1 MAVELHILFGG
12 KLPSKAVLNRA
23 LKELGFP
30 VAIPAGGGA
39 LEQHS
44 GFLPMTLRRQQSG
57 VEFDVRNDR
66 ADIAEVA
73 GEDVGARF
81 ERLASFRWG
90 GDEREMLCAL
100 CTAAALAK
108 LVDGV
113 VLDDDGAHLSVDQAI
128 EQARKTLNL
137 VKPPDPRYGTR
148 PADIRRYLKPL
159 LELRSDL
166 MVVGRMLLIRP
177 VRHLLR
183 GALFERTSDKYRF
196 EVRQYIQPV
205 FGLPNGCGHGDCI
218 VGWWEVWQP
227 HFVPLLMDCLATE
240 AFDRWAPVTT
250 LDELATK
257 VIASG
262 KDSLAAITYLAL
274 AGEWDRASEYI
285 QWLEH
290 EFSHEGF
297 KAEIRALWKRVTTDI
312 DGFCAELHAKEA
324 ETIKAL
330 KLDRVWEPSPFPVE
344 LPPAE
349 RISRSAERAFTTD
362 PWVPPPS
369 GLWQEFPTEP
379 GDVRF
384 AKQLHWRDGRWLLLV
399 ILSREEAEQRH
410 RDCEEYF
417 MAARL
422 RDGLLLIIQFSGR
435 DRNNPEVSQCAP
447 TGWPSTP
454 SFISLLGSSNALI
467 VQASDWKHPGF
478 LDLWSIEVVERL
490 RGESRWVCYIKPEE
504 DEKLIY
510 DKRAGDV
517 PPVRSVL
524 TPTEHELAMC
534 PIPAFGEYEDLVAR
548 CRVLLRAVGYDDVT

>member
-1 MAVELHILFGG
+1 MAVELHVMFAG
-12 KLPSKAVLNRA
+12 KLPSKAALTRA
-23 LKELGFP
+23 MKELGFP
-30 VAIPAGGGA
+30 VAISAGGGA
-39 LEQHS
+39 LEKRS
-44 GFLPMTLRRQQSG
+44 GFLPMKLRGEKSG
-57 VEFDVRNDR
+57 VEFDVRNER
-66 ADIAEVA
+66 ADVEEIA
-73 GEDVGARF
+73 GENVDPRF

-100 CTAAALAK
+100 CSAAALAK

-113 VLDDDGAHLSVDQAI
+113 VLDDDGTHLSIDQAI
-128 EQARKTLNL
+128 AQARDSLSR

-148 PADIRRYLKPL
+148 PADIKRYLKPL
-159 LELRSDL
+159 LDLRGDL
-166 MVVGRMLLIRP
+166 MVAGRMLLIRP

-196 EVRQYIQPV
+196 QVWQYIQPV
-205 FGLPNGCGHGDCI
+205 FGLPDGRGHGDCI
-218 VGWWEVWQP
+218 FGWWEVWQP
-227 HFVPLLMDCLATE
+227 HFAPLLMDCLATD
-240 AFDRWAPVTT
+240 AFDRWASVTT
-250 LDELATK
+250 LEGLATK

-262 KDSLAAITYLAL
+262 KNSRAAITYLAL
-274 AGEWDRASEYI
+274 AGEWDRASEYV
-285 QWLEH
+285 QWLER

-362 PWVPPPS
+362 PWVRPRS

-399 ILSREEAEQRH
+399 VLSREEAEQRH
-410 RDCEEYF
+410 RDCEEYV

-435 DRNNPEVSQCAP
+435 DRNHPEVLQRAP
-447 TGWPSTP
+447 TGSPSAP
-454 SFISLLGSSNALI
+454 SRIDLLGASHGLS

-478 LDLWSIEVVERL
+478 LDLRSIEVAERL
-490 RGESRWVCYIKPEE
+490 RRESSWLCYITPEE

-510 DKRAGDV
+510 DKRAGV
-517 PPVRSVL
+517 RPPVRSSL
-524 TPTEHELAMC
+524 TPTERELAMC

-548 CRVLLRAVGYDDVT
+548 CRVLLQAVGYGDVT